1 MATHRIKI
9 VINKKKVLI
18 QTAKKEI
25 ANLLV
30 EGKEEK
36 ACIRAESLIRE
47 DFTIEALEILD
58 MLCDLCHERVRYIS
72 SNEDCPADIKQAVC
86 SLIYAANKIDVKEL
100 GEVKSQ
106 FSWKYGSKF
115 IKAAEENEDQVVN
128 ERIVKKLSV
137 DPPSAFMVQGYLID
151 LSQEYELRWTPKT
164 LLEDPNSSPMQ
175 PPSGFS
181 IPMAPGSGLDGVYK
195 RSESEVRQ
203 EIEQLTIKAHEL
215 AEQLPA
221 SHTTYVP
228 TTTSDPATT
237 NTDIKVPPTSTDKI
251 VQGLTVPNASQ
262 STSASAQLP
271 TAPTTAA
278 TFTPNNNNSSKGG
291 DVKNDND
298 DDDDNSNNDGND
310 SKHDGSS
317 IDSSSGNGS
326 GATTLEDLE
335 ARFAALR
342 R

>member
-1 MATHRIKI
+1 MNTH
-9 VINKKKVLI
+9 
-18 QTAKKEI
+18 
-25 ANLLV
+25 
-30 EGKEEK
+30 
-36 ACIRAESLIRE
+36 
-47 DFTIEALEILD
+47 
-58 MLCDLCHERVRYIS
+58 H
-72 SNEDCPADIKQAVC
+72 
-86 SLIYAANKIDVKEL
+86 
-100 GEVKSQ
+100 
-106 FSWKYGSKF
+106 SKF
-115 IKAAEENEDQVVN
+115 DAFCSQLRSLHGTSHIACKN
-128 ERIVKKLSV
+128 VK
-137 DPPSAFMVQGYLID
+137 
-151 LSQEYELRWTPKT
+151 
-164 LLEDPNSSPMQ
+164 
-175 PPSGFS
+175 
-181 IPMAPGSGLDGVYK
+181 
-195 RSESEVRQ
+195 
-203 EIEQLTIKAHEL
+203 
-215 AEQLPA
+215 
-221 SHTTYVP
+221 P
-228 TTTSDPATT
+228 T
-237 NTDIKVPPTSTDKI
+237 KVPPTSTDKI